1 MSFIEDL
8 AQEMNKVR
16 LYDIEESDGTIKRT
30 IECDVVCS
38 IIMVLLDKYG
48 IGVSDDLH
56 G

>member
-8 AQEMNKVR
+8 TQEMNKVR
-16 LYDIEESDGTIKRT
+16 LYDIEEDGKIKRT

-38 IIMVLLDKYG
+38 IITVLLDKYG